1 MTRSAAIAFLSI
13 CFGVPSVSQA
23 YDREEC
29 RPNLAITR
37 ANFSAM
43 QELYLTRK
51 WTAVVTVD
59 AARCAVT
66 SGAFEI
72 EFERLKENGPDTDFT
87 QQFEWTLPSINVAV
101 DFWADEAVGHY
112 WINKIQPCPCAR

>member
-1 MTRSAAIAFLSI
+1 MARSAAIAFLSI
-13 CFGVPSVSQA
+13 FICVSGASLA
-23 YDREEC
+23 YGREEC

-37 ANFSAM
+37 VNFSAM

-59 AARCAVT
+59 AARCAVA

-72 EFERLKENGPDTDFT
+72 GFERLKENGPDTDFT
-87 QQFEWTLPSINVAV
+87 QQFEWTPPSINVAV
-101 DFWADEAVGHY
+101 DFWADEAVGHN
-112 WINKIQPCPCAR
+112 WIDKIQPCLCAR